1 MIIMMM
7 MMTMIRLLMIMMM
20 LSTISNWKEAFG
32 LLWEDTKTFE
42 QRKGLAIP
50 STHIPQ
56 ATVIWIHLNPSEQS
70 GLAIKPT
77 HIQHG
82 KCCRSTPFA
91 VWLFL
96 ATSSGED
103 LAICLRMISCGRWSN
118 LFDHSQPASDQLLLI
133 QNLNGI
139 NQSASPTIWSSPP
152 SDENTPTLIWVF
164 PAKSAAVKRRRFCAP
179 STGAESGDRRSLGFS
194 GSFWQKSQSASQIQ
208 ICIRF
213 RVQILLCIRF
223 RVEFCSSIWI
233 RTLNWSGEKCS
244 GFYNPWSAN
253 KHQLLV
259 ISLNDTPARALWKSQ
274 FSYRSLFGWI
284 GRRWSMDGMVYR
296 HGAARG
302 VVLCCIRVGKV
313 VGFGVNHFFRAANL
327 QHTFL

>member
-1 MIIMMM
+1 MP
-7 MMTMIRLLMIMMM
+7 TPLSKEKVLLFHQLIFHKQP
-20 LSTISNWKEAFG
+20 S
-32 LLWEDTKTFE
+32 FE
-42 QRKGLAIP
+42 
-50 STHIPQ
+50 S
-56 ATVIWIHLNPSEQS
+56 IWIRPNNRARNKTNTYSTWQVLSINSICS
-70 GLAIKPT
+70 LAFSRHFIRRGP
-77 HIQHG
+77 
-82 KCCRSTPFA
+82 RYLPP
-91 VWLFL
+91 
-96 ATSSGED
+96 
-103 LAICLRMISCGRWSN
+103 MISCGRWSN
-118 LFDHSQPASDQLLLI
+118 LFDHSQRRPASDQLLLI

-139 NQSASPTIWSSPP
+139 NQSASATFWSSPP
-152 SDENTPTLIWVF
+152 RDENTPTLIWVF

-179 STGAESGDRRSLGFS
+179 STGAESGDRRRLGFS

-223 RVEFCSSIWI
+223 RVEFCFSIWI

-302 VVLCCIRVGKV
+302 VVLCCIRVYSI
-313 VGFGVNHFFRAANL
+313 
-327 QHTFL
+327 